1 LLGKYFS
8 MTANDLNNR
17 REEIE
22 ALVLEIQEG
31 NHDSFAKLYD
41 IFIDPIY
48 RYVYYRVKSE
58 DAEDIVETVFL
69 KVWENIAR
77 YKQNKK
83 SHFSSWVFRIAH
95 NLVVDHY
102 RGVKDVDTEELLY
115 DVPDTRREHN
125 PIKTTERTFQEEAL
139 KKALNKLKRAYKDV
153 LVYKFINDFSNAEI
167 AEILKKSEGSIR
179 ILQFRALKALK
190 GEFEKMG
197 IKYHF

>member
-1 LLGKYFS
+1 